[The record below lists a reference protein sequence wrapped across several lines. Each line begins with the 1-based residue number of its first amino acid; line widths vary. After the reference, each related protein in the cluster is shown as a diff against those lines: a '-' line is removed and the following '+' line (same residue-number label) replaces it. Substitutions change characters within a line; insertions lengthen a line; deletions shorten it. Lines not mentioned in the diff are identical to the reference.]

1 MAGHMTQED
10 SRDHRVS
17 ERWGQEEKAEMEVR
31 MVAPDWGGLP

>member
-17 ERWGQEEKAEMEVR
+17 ERWGQEEKAR
-31 MVAPDWGGLP
+31 TAGADGGE